1 MVEIADILA
10 IWEKIRIKGFPL
22 PGCSIM
28 SLETPK
34 KVVKLNSERKI
45 FESNFSVAIWNRLSQ
60 KFKFRLSRLRKH
72 LQSSTT
78 SAKWSE
84 RSIYGRRMMVLR
96 PFDLSFRSYWG
107 NYAEVKAIK
116 AKYLI
121 LDENHLLTPTTW
133 SNWSQKSICVRW
145 NNWISLQ
152 PHLMPF

>member
-45 FESNFSVAIWNRLSQ
+45 FESNFSVAIWNCLSQ
-60 KFKFRLSRLRKH
+60 KIKVGLSRLWKH

-84 RSIYGRRMMVLR
+84 RSIYVRRMMVLR
-96 PFDLSFRSYWG
+96 PLGFSFKSYWG

-121 LDENHLLTPTTW
+121 FNENHLLTPTTW